1 MPLLPLAADGFHFI
15 DRSRVCRE
23 MGRVS
28 ACDVLRHASNE
39 EGIRCGRS
47 VKGCQVF
54 CIEHER
60 QHHTHASIFL
70 VSSVSS
76 LLSHPT
82 HKLNPHEPPPPT
94 EKKNKSVRNM
104 SRLKVL
110 YIHKYST
117 HDLQNVKSRPCQCC
131 YVSRSVS

>member
-70 VSSVSS
+70 VSS